1 MDIMKKYI
9 NMLNFGID
17 LKMTTKEEEYYFLQY
32 FIDWINENGFDQTA
46 VSTSSTEVSLMN
58 EDKAIL
64 IVKVKD
70 STLTMEPKSEEAQD
84 GIMLV
89 IRFIAE
95 EYETVRHQFAELV
108 KGTKK
113 IVPKKEEKKK
123 DDGDDEFEWI

>member
-32 FIDWINENGFDQTA
+32 FIDWVNNMGFEQTA
-46 VSTSSTEVSLMN
+46 ISTSSTEASLMN
-58 EDKAIL
+58 SDKIIL

-70 STLTMEPKSEEAQD
+70 STLTMDPKSEEAQD
-84 GIMLV
+84 AIMLV

-95 EYETVRHQFAELV
+95 EYDTVRQQFAELV
-108 KGTKK
+108 RGTKK
-113 IVPKKEEKKK
+113 TVPKKEEIKK
-123 DDGDDEFEWI
+123 DDGDDDFEWI

>member
-32 FIDWINENGFDQTA
+32 FIDWVNNMGFEHTA
-46 VSTSSTEVSLMN
+46 VSSSSTEATLMN
-58 EDKAIL
+58 DNKTIL

-95 EYETVRHQFAELV
+95 EYETVREQFAELV
-108 KGTKK
+108 RGTKK
-113 IVPKKEEKKK
+113 TVPKKEETKK
-123 DDGDDEFEWI
+123 DDGDDDFEWI

>member
-9 NMLNFGID
+9 NLLNFGID
-17 LKMTTKEEEYYFLQY
+17 LKMTTKEEEYYFLQF
-32 FIDWINENGFDQTA
+32 FIDWINNMGFDLTA
-46 VSTSSTEVSLMN
+46 TSTSSTEASLMKD
-58 EDKAIL
+58 DKVVL

-70 STLTMEPKSEEAQD
+70 STLTMDPKSEEAQE

-89 IRFIAE
+89 IKFIAE
-95 EYETVRHQFAELV
+95 EYETVRDEFAELV

>member
-32 FIDWINENGFDQTA
+32 FIDWVNNMGFEQTA
-46 VSTSSTEVSLMN
+46 ISTSSTEASLMN
-58 EDKAIL
+58 NDKIIL

-70 STLTMEPKSEEAQD
+70 STLTMDPKSEEAQD
-84 GIMLV
+84 AIMLV

-95 EYETVRHQFAELV
+95 EYDTVRQQFAELV
-108 KGTKK
+108 RGTKK
-113 IVPKKEEKKK
+113 TVPKKEEIKK
-123 DDGDDEFEWI
+123 DDGDDDFEWI

>member
-32 FIDWINENGFDQTA
+32 FIDWVNNMDFEQTA
-46 VSTSSTEVSLMN
+46 ISTSSTEASLMN
-58 EDKAIL
+58 NDKIIL

-70 STLTMEPKSEEAQD
+70 STLTMDPKSEEAQD
-84 GIMLV
+84 AIMLV

-95 EYETVRHQFAELV
+95 EYDTVRQQFAELV
-108 KGTKK
+108 RGTKK
-113 IVPKKEEKKK
+113 TVPKKEEIKK
-123 DDGDDEFEWI
+123 DDGDDDFEWI